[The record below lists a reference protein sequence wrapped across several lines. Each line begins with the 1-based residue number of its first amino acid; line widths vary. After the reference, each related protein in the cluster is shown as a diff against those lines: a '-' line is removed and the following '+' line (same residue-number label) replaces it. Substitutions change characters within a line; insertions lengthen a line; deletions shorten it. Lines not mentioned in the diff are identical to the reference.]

1 MIGSSPAGLSIG
13 IVGAGPGGLTLALA
27 CRHAGIEDVTVYEQT
42 ETLEPVGAGVQL
54 SPNASRV
61 LLTLGLRDALE
72 AAAFHPQAVHF
83 RAAQSGYLIALR
95 PLGRVSRERYGAP
108 YWHIHRG
115 DLNVILQERA
125 HGFRI
130 ALRTGHA
137 LTGLQQDDAGVD
149 LTFNT
154 TVGGTTITA
163 RHDVVVGCDGIRSTV
178 RSAAFGDSRPRF
190 TGHLAWRGL
199 VPIERL
205 PTNLIEPVVTVWL
218 GPHRHFVN
226 YFVRGGDLV
235 NFVGVIESEATDG
248 TAWSGESWRE
258 PGDPLRLARDFA
270 DWHPL
275 VRRIIE
281 AADDVHRWALHD
293 HPPLPAWH
301 SGRVALLGDAC
312 HPMLPYLAQGA
323 AMAIEDAWV
332 LARMLDQW
340 DEDPVA
346 ALGEYSRYRQPRA
359 TRVQAASREQGTE
372 FHRTD
377 RWQILKR
384 NLTLGFGSRY
394 LPELAMQRFDWLH
407 GYDCVK
413 GFH

>member
-1 MIGSSPAGLSIG
+1 MH
-13 IVGAGPGGLTLALA
+13 
-27 CRHAGIEDVTVYEQT
+27 C
-42 ETLEPVGAGVQL
+42 
-54 SPNASRV
+54 
-61 LLTLGLRDALE
+61 
-72 AAAFHPQAVHF
+72 
-83 RAAQSGYLIALR
+83 
-95 PLGRVSRERYGAP
+95 
-108 YWHIHRG
+108 
-115 DLNVILQERA
+115 
-125 HGFRI
+125 
-130 ALRTGHA
+130 
-137 LTGLQQDDAGVD
+137 
-149 LTFNT
+149 
-154 TVGGTTITA
+154 
-163 RHDVVVGCDGIRSTV
+163 
-178 RSAAFGDSRPRF
+178 
-190 TGHLAWRGL
+190 
-199 VPIERL
+199 
-205 PTNLIEPVVTVWL
+205 
-218 GPHRHFVN
+218 
-226 YFVRGGDLV
+226 
-235 NFVGVIESEATDG
+235 
-248 TAWSGESWRE
+248 
-258 PGDPLRLARDFA
+258 
-270 DWHPL
+270 
-275 VRRIIE
+275 
-281 AADDVHRWALHD
+281 WALHD